1 MDIDYIV
8 KKMEIL
14 GLTSKEAEVYVEL
27 LKNPSS
33 NGSKIAKILGYPR
46 TSVYDT
52 LSKLQNKGYVMAIQ
66 EGDIRSYLPM
76 PPKELLAKIKR
87 EVEATTK
94 ILDKEFEK
102 INTNWQ
108 QTQFYNLN
116 SENEIVG
123 RITEMM
129 ITTEKELYINT
140 NWNLEKFKECF
151 EILEKKGVRV
161 VLFSFEKHNYEDLG
175 VEFYHRERLREE
187 ISSRNQRILM
197 VSDMKKALMASNYE
211 GELNGTY
218 SENGLLVNIL
228 AEHIHN
234 DIYILKLEKNGSSE
248 FWKDIHLGTIQELK
262 EF

>member
-1 MDIDYIV
+1 MDISYIV
-8 KKMEIL
+8 KNLEIL
-14 GLTSKEAEVYVEL
+14 GLSSKEGEVYVEL

-33 NGSKIAKILGYPR
+33 NGSQIAKVLGYPR

-66 EGDIRSYLPM
+66 EGDIRSYIPVT
-76 PPKELLAKIKR
+76 PKELLSKIKR
-87 EVEATTK
+87 EVETASK
-94 ILDKEFEK
+94 VLDKEFEK
-102 INTNWQ
+102 INTDWQ
-108 QTQFYNLN
+108 QSQFYNLS
-116 SENEIVG
+116 SENEILD
-123 RITEMM
+123 RIIEMM

-140 NWNLEKFKECF
+140 NWDLKRF
-151 EILEKKGVRV
+151 EENFRILEKKGVRV
-161 VLFSFEKHNYEDLG
+161 VLFSFEKQNYEKLG
-175 VEFYHRERLREE
+175 IEFYHRNRLREE
-187 ISSRNQRILM
+187 VSSRNKRILM

-211 GELNGTY
+211 GNFNGTY

-248 FWKDIHLGTIQELK
+248 FWKDIHLGTMQELK